1 MSMNRAILLAALV
14 LACVAVASAQSPIDP
29 TIILNGSGGSQP
41 VSSLTFTGAFTPT
54 GSPAGNVCPAG
65 VSVCFDGQNQTGFD
79 WVSLSITYTFTL
91 ANSTPLTISCMS
103 NLFDLSNCASGVP
116 VSIAPE
122 IDPIGTVTL
131 RFACSAAALAS
142 DAGCGITN
150 FTAPILLLA
159 LDPPV
164 TAQNSFVNFI
174 DPNSSNAGDILNT
187 SFTATASPIPEPGT
201 LTLMGTGLVALLRR
215 RLGRRSR
222 S

>member
-1 MSMNRAILLAALV
+1 MNRGALLVALL

-29 TIILNGSGGSQP
+29 TIILNGPGDP
-41 VSSLTFTGAFTPT
+41 TAVESLTFSGAFTPT
-54 GSPAGNVCPAG
+54 GTPPTNICPEG
-65 VSVCFDGQNQTGFD
+65 VPVCFDGQNQTGFH
-79 WVSLSITYTFTL
+79 WVALSITYTFTL

-131 RFACSAAALAS
+131 RFACSAEALAS

-150 FTAPILLLA
+150 FTPLLTF
-159 LDPPV
+159 DTPV
-164 TAQNSFVNFI
+164 VSAQNSFLNFI
-174 DPNSSNAGDILNT
+174 DPNSTNAGDILNT

-215 RLGRRSR
+215 RLRRRSR

>member
-1 MSMNRAILLAALV
+1 MNRAILLVALL

-29 TIILNGSGGSQP
+29 TIILNGGGGSQP
-41 VSSLTFTGAFTPT
+41 VSTLTFSGAFTPT
-54 GSPAGNVCPAG
+54 GTPPNNTCPAG
-65 VSVCFDGQNQTGFD
+65 VPTCFDGQNQTGFN
-79 WVSLSITYTFTL
+79 WVALSITYTFTL

-116 VSIAPE
+116 VSIQPE

-150 FTAPILLLA
+150 FTPVFTF
-159 LDPPV
+159 DPAV
-164 TAQNSFVNFI
+164 SAQNTFLNFV

-201 LTLMGTGLVALLRR
+201 LTLMGTGLVALVGRRLRR
-215 RLGRRSR
+215 HFRS
-222 S
+222 